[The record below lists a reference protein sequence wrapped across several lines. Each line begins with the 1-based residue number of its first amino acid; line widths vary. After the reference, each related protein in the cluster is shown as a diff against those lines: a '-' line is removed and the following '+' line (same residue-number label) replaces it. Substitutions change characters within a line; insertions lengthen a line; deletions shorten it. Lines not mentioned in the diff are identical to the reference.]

1 MLREL
6 HITNFAII
14 DELQLSFAPGMNVLT
29 GETGAG
35 KSIVT
40 RAIGLLCGDRAS
52 VDLIRSDSE
61 EAEIEGLFDLGDGE
75 RRRLTGTDLP
85 VADDLVV
92 RRVISRGG
100 KGKVYVNGRLATT
113 GTLAELGREL
123 VHVYGQHEHSLL
135 LKPDSHL
142 QIIDEYGGLEEH
154 RQHMAEAYADY
165 REAAD
170 RVAALTANRDAVRQ
184 RLELLRFQVGEL
196 RAMQLDEGEEQAL
209 QRERERLRH
218 AEKLGMICQQC
229 ESALYSADDA
239 IAAAL
244 ARVAGQLQEA
254 NRLDESFAARVES
267 LRQCIAQ
274 VEDVAFELRRAGE
287 DIRHDPGRLD
297 EVEERLAAL
306 SRLKRKYDCE
316 ADGLVGKLSDLEA
329 ELQGLEDSGTDLAQ
343 VREDLRVRATR
354 AWETARALSRNRQAA
369 VQRLE
374 KDMAAELASLGL
386 EGAVFRAIFAVAASD
401 GPRSAAEDSTGAEL
415 GAEGGDIVE
424 FYLSANPGEAPK
436 ALARIASGGELSRI
450 MLAVKALTAGDSE
463 TGTLIFDEVDVG
475 IGGAVAEAVGKR
487 LHVLGRGRQ
496 VLCITHL
503 PQIAALADHHFA
515 VEKEV
520 AGGRTV
526 TRARA
531 LPAKERVG
539 ELARMLGATGTP
551 ESREYAR
558 RLMRTAGKSL
568 PR

>member
-40 RAIGLLCGDRAS
+40 RAISLLCGDRAS
-52 VDLIRSDSE
+52 VDLIRSDSD
-61 EAEIEGLFDLGDGE
+61 EAEIEGLFDLGASE
-75 RRRLTGTDLP
+75 RLRLADTALLSG
-85 VADDLVV
+85 DDLVV

-100 KGKVYVNGRLATT
+100 KGKVYVNGKLATT
-113 GTLAELGREL
+113 GTLAELGRQL

-142 QIIDEYGGLEEH
+142 QIIDEYGGLEEQ
-154 RQHMAEAYADY
+154 RQEMAAAYADY

-170 RVAALTANRDAVRQ
+170 RVAALTADRDAVRQ

-196 RAMQLDEGEEQAL
+196 RALQLEEGEEELLRQ
-209 QRERERLRH
+209 ERERLRH
-218 AEKLGMICQQC
+218 AERLGTTCQQC

-244 ARVAGQLQEA
+244 TRVAGQLQEA
-254 NRLDESFAARVES
+254 TRLDESFAPRLES

-274 VEDVAFELRRAGE
+274 VEDVAFELRRAGD
-287 DIRHDPGRLD
+287 DIRHDPERL
-297 EVEERLAAL
+297 EEIEERLAAL
-306 SRLKRKYDCE
+306 SRLKRKYGCD
-316 ADGLVGKLSDLEA
+316 ADGLVGTLVELEA
-329 ELQGLEDSGTDLAQ
+329 ELQELEDSGTDLAQ
-343 VREDLRVRATR
+343 VREELRARTAR
-354 AWETARALSRNRQAA
+354 AWEAARVLSRNRQAA
-369 VQRLE
+369 VKKLE
-374 KDMAAELASLGL
+374 KAMAAELASLGL
-386 EGAVFRAIFAVAASD
+386 EGAVFRAIFAVAAAG
-401 GPRSAAEDSTGAEL
+401 GPRSNPAENSGAEL
-415 GAEGGDIVE
+415 DASGGDVVE

-475 IGGAVAEAVGKR
+475 IGGTVAEAVGKR
-487 LHVLGRGRQ
+487 LQALGGGRQ

-520 AGGRTV
+520 SNGRTV

-531 LPAKERVG
+531 LPAKERVR

-558 RLMRTAGKSL
+558 RLMRSAGKPL
-568 PR
+568 PG